1 MPADD
6 FVKLVSSPTVLGDPE
21 LKTQHFVGAS
31 RWERV
36 SEDEVV
42 GYHQLRV
49 PHQKKTKMAEQ
60 TEKERN
66 GKNGMRLFL

>member
-6 FVKLVSSPTVLGDPE
+6 FVKLVSGPTVLGDPD
-21 LKTQHFVGAS
+21 LMTQHFVGAS
-31 RWERV
+31 KWEQI

-49 PHQKKTKMAEQ
+49 PHQKKIKAGAKVENN
-60 TEKERN
+60 KS
-66 GKNGMRLFL
+66 GKNGT